1 MNANHLLSRVSI
13 GARIAAGF
21 SLILLCTAALSFFAV
36 DRVTGIGST
45 VQELVE
51 SGEADSALGQ
61 VQAALATANQTVER
75 FARTRN
81 QGDHAVA
88 KKALVALEKAVASSE
103 PRFSTNQTLAS
114 GHKGIKEGLGEYRVS
129 FDTVASALQE
139 LQSAAAKTESLGAS
153 LGISPRRRHQQDR
166 AGA

>member
-75 FARTRN
+75 FA
-81 QGDHAVA
+81 
-88 KKALVALEKAVASSE
+88 
-103 PRFSTNQTLAS
+103 
-114 GHKGIKEGLGEYRVS
+114 
-129 FDTVASALQE
+129 
-139 LQSAAAKTESLGAS
+139 
-153 LGISPRRRHQQDR
+153 
-166 AGA
+166 